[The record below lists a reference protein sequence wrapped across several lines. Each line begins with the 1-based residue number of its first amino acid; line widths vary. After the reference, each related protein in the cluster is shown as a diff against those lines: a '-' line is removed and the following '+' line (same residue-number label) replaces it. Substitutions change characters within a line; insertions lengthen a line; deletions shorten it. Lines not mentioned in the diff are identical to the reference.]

1 MKFIKY
7 FESYD
12 SFEQVK
18 EDIDT
23 IKSILQDIIDD
34 YWLVSVN
41 LVPKRWENPDANYHI
56 KSDYIDVY
64 IKKKQC
70 KPGSRYFKDS
80 EFFMKEVNDI
90 DRILS
95 IYKYNEIIIKICTSD
110 LEYSDPNYLK
120 GVWNEISVEE
130 FKILDSNIK
139 ILGISMSIFLDTEN
153 IDKLSLS
160 LTDNG
165 YL

>member
-41 LVPKRWENPDANYHI
+41 FVPKRWENPEANFHI

-70 KPGSRYFKDS
+70 KPGSRYSKDS
-80 EFFMKEVNDI
+80 EFFMEEVNDI

-110 LEYSDPNYLK
+110 LENSDPNYLE

-153 IDKLSLS
+153 IDNYC
-160 LTDNG
+160 LT
-165 YL
+165 LIQ